1 MSDEMRESSQLTAR
15 DIQNQQFK
23 RGLRG
28 YDTDEVDLFLRSVAD
43 HVERLVLAHGDLR
56 EEVGRMKGELD
67 GLRER
72 ERMLQETLISA
83 QKMAEQTAEAA
94 KCEADLLIKEARI
107 KAERQIERAR
117 DEVAR
122 LDEDKQRLQL
132 ERESFERSLRS
143 LIDQH
148 TRLLDMRAA
157 ERDDAEN
164 VHVFR
169 PASSTD
175 AG

>member
-1 MSDEMRESSQLTAR
+1 MSDQQLTAR
-15 DIQNQQFK
+15 DIAGQTFK
-23 RGLRG
+23 KSLRG
-28 YDTDEVDLFLRSVAD
+28 YDADEVNLFLRSIAD
-43 HVERLVLAHGDLR
+43 HVERLVMANGDLR
-56 EEVGRMKGELD
+56 EEVGKMKGELD

-83 QKMAEQTAEAA
+83 QKMAEQTADRARG
-94 KCEADLLIKEARI
+94 EADLLIKEARL
-107 KAERQIERAR
+107 KADRQVERAR
-117 DEVAR
+117 DEITK
-122 LDEDKQRLQL
+122 LEEDRVRLQL

-148 TRLLDMRAA
+148 ARLLDLRAA
-157 ERDDAEN
+157 ERQESDN
-164 VHVFR
+164 VTVFR

>member
-1 MSDEMRESSQLTAR
+1 MSDQTREAAQMTAR
-15 DIQNQQFK
+15 DIVGQSFRK
-23 RGLRG
+23 AMRG

-43 HVERLVLAHGDLR
+43 HVERLVMQHGDLR
-56 EEVGRMKGELD
+56 EEVGRMKGELE

-72 ERMLQETLISA
+72 EGMLQETLISA
-83 QKMAEQTAEAA
+83 QKMAEQTGDKARGEAE
-94 KCEADLLIKEARI
+94 LLIKEARL
-107 KAERQIERAR
+107 KADRQIDRAR
-117 DEVAR
+117 SEVAK
-122 LDEDKQRLQL
+122 LEDDKQRLQL

-148 TRLLDMRAA
+148 TRLLDMRAE
-157 ERDDAEN
+157 ERESDN

>member
-1 MSDEMRESSQLTAR
+1 
-15 DIQNQQFK
+15 
-23 RGLRG
+23 
-28 YDTDEVDLFLRSVAD
+28 
-43 HVERLVLAHGDLR
+43 
-56 EEVGRMKGELD
+56 MKGELD

-94 KCEADLLIKEARI
+94 KGEADLLIKEARI

-117 DEVAR
+117 DEVAK

-148 TRLLDMRAA
+148 SRLLDLRAA